1 MIDRYDKDPNLF
13 MGLKAEGSKGYFIT
27 CDFVIPPELAR
38 LTDCMPLAIFNSSK
52 IKPSPYTTSIGGAK
66 ASQNKLIA
74 SHHGLQRYSF
84 HIKLLQFYMR
94 VGVIITKIHSVIE
107 FSQDAIFKGYVTHC
121 ADKRSEAKLNNDPNR
136 TRTYKLL
143 PNSLY
148 GKTLQNDIGYSGTS
162 KLVLDGDRYRKLCSN
177 FRFKSRKW
185 IVKDKIALVVLKKD
199 RIVVKT
205 PIFIGTCVLQ
215 LAKLT
220 NLSFEMQVLKASCS
234 NFSGL
239 YPIRPTDRTIIE
251 QSRKIIKSI
260 IIIYMDTDSLL
271 IFITLTEYA
280 KDFTHED
287 LFKYTFLHKYLDRSN
302 FNVLSTRS
310 QCVPGQFGYL
320 KSEVSDNVIVE
331 VCALAPKLYSVRSLD
346 RSCASKFDTKT
357 AVKGCP
363 NRVAQATYSHQT
375 FLDMLFK
382 EGFMAP
388 LARSNHIRR
397 DKKGSGIINTA
408 MVKNCLSLIE
418 NKRYWFS
425 WNESVGYNH
434 PDIPKDGY
442 YQPGD
447 ILAAR
452 GATIVGSIPSD
463 RNLFDNINTLS
474 ISNSNNNNNDG
485 VNTATVNFVH
495 QTPNTLNDS
504 YDAHPD
510 FYDDDEDCDMYYE
523 CQEYDLCA
531 DTKNHDIEP
540 GHKSINLLVDADDVR
555 MNKNPF
561 IL

>member
-1 MIDRYDKDPNLF
+1 
-13 MGLKAEGSKGYFIT
+13 
-27 CDFVIPPELAR
+27 
-38 LTDCMPLAIFNSSK
+38 
-52 IKPSPYTTSIGGAK
+52 
-66 ASQNKLIA
+66 
-74 SHHGLQRYSF
+74 
-84 HIKLLQFYMR
+84 MR

-107 FSQDAIFKGYVTHC
+107 FSQEAIFKGYGTHC
-121 ADKRSEAKLNNDPNR
+121 ADKRSEGKLNNDPNR

-148 GKTLQNDIGYSGTS
+148 GKTLQNDIGYSGTT
-162 KLVLDGDRYRKLCSN
+162 KLVLDGDQYRKLCSN

-185 IVKDKIALVVLKKD
+185 IVKDKIALVVLKKN

-205 PIFIGTCVLQ
+205 PIFVGTCVLQ

-234 NFSGL
+234 NFKGL
-239 YPIRPTDRTIIE
+239 YPIRLTDRTIIE

-302 FNVLSTRS
+302 FNVLSTQS
-310 QCVPGQFGYL
+310 QCIPGQFGYL
-320 KSEVSDNVIVE
+320 KSEVSDNVIIE

-346 RSCASKFDTKT
+346 RSCNEFSTKT

-382 EGFMAP
+382 EGFTAP

-397 DKKGSGIINTA
+397 DKGSGIINTS
-408 MVKNCLSLIE
+408 MVKDCLSLIE

-463 RNLFDNINTLS
+463 RNLFDNVNTIS
-474 ISNSNNNNNDG
+474 IPNNDG
-485 VNTATVNFVH
+485 DVGVNIASNFASR
-495 QTPNTLNDS
+495 TPNTLNDDDDDDD

-510 FYDDDEDCDMYYE
+510 FFANDDDYKLYYE
-523 CQEYDLCA
+523 CQEYDLIA
-531 DTKNHDIEP
+531 DTENHEIEP
-540 GHKSINLLVDADDVR
+540 GHKSINLRVDADDVR
-555 MNKNPF
+555 SNKNPF